1 MEDVNKL
8 GIRMSSFS
16 ARKDYMS
23 NYSVVNEAT
32 TMYRS
37 LKADVS
43 TAAAT
48 MDAFLS
54 ASANEMT
61 TKYETENNIK
71 ITNL

>member
-1 MEDVNKL
+1 
-8 GIRMSSFS
+8 
-16 ARKDYMS
+16 MS
-23 NYSVVNEAT
+23 NYSLVNEAT

-54 ASANEMT
+54 ASVDNIT
-61 TKYETENNIK
+61 TKFENENNIK
-71 ITNL
+71 IKN